1 MVSPKEAK
9 VADTPKESAPDDSDA
24 DEAGGPTVATVAT
37 VGVFLY
43 FFILKAIIC
52 HYVGVIVLKGLP
64 IQHSHHSHQGCYLS
78 GRPRS

>member
-1 MVSPKEAK
+1 MPVVSPKEAK
-9 VADTPKESAPDDSDA
+9 VADTPNESAPDDSDA

-52 HYVGVIVLKGLP
+52 HYVADVTLFF
-64 IQHSHHSHQGCYLS
+64 
-78 GRPRS
+78 